1 MSPADF
7 TRPGS
12 LYGAVDLG
20 ARKQALE
27 AQARRES
34 AAQETGGVPAPVID
48 VDDAN
53 FATEVVERSMNG
65 LVLLE
70 LTVTRAEQAK
80 QYSRLLEKL
89 AAENAGR
96 WVLARVDVEVNQ
108 QIAQALR
115 VQNVPALY
123 AIFQGQPVAVVP
135 GIATEPQLRDWLSQL
150 MEALAQYLPPPG
162 EEAQDQ
168 QDQQEQPQE
177 PPVDPDVLAAEQ
189 AVDAGDLD
197 GAVAAYERLLARSP
211 NNQDAKLGLAGLG
224 LIRRTQDVDPA
235 DLQSRLADPADIEAQ
250 LLAADFETLSGDVDR
265 AFDRLVDVVR
275 RTSGAERDRARV
287 HLLGLFDTLP
297 GDDPSIARAR
307 RNLAS
312 ALF

>member
-27 AQARRES
+27 AQARRENV
-34 AAQETGGVPAPVID
+34 AQETGGIPVPVID

-53 FATEVVERSMNG
+53 FATEIVERSMNS

-80 QYSRLLEKL
+80 EYSLLLEKL
-89 AAENAGR
+89 AAENVGR

-135 GIATEPQLRDWLSQL
+135 GIATEQQLREWLVQL
-150 MEALAQYLPPPG
+150 MEALAQYLPPG
-162 EEAQDQ
+162 EEAPEAPDA
-168 QDQQEQPQE
+168 EGQPQE
-177 PPVDPDVLAAEQ
+177 PPVDPDVLAAE
-189 AVDAGDLD
+189 AAIDAGALA
-197 GAVAAYERLLARSP
+197 GAVTAYQRLLARSP
-211 NNQDAKLGLAGLG
+211 NNEDAKLGLAGLG
-224 LIRRTQDVDPA
+224 LIQRTQDVDPA
-235 DLQSRLADPADIEAQ
+235 DVESRLNDPADVEAQ
-250 LLAADFETLSGDVDR
+250 LLAADFEMLSGEVDR

-275 RTSGAERDRARV
+275 RTSGSERDKVRV

-297 GDDPSIARAR
+297 SDDPSIARAR
-307 RNLAS
+307 RNLAN

>member
-7 TRPGS
+7 KRPGS

-20 ARKQALE
+20 ARKQAME
-27 AQARRES
+27 AQAKREAAAREGGGT
-34 AAQETGGVPAPVID
+34 AAQVIHA
-48 VDDAN
+48 DDAT
-53 FATEVVERSMNG
+53 FATEVVERSMNS

-80 QYSRLLEKL
+80 EYSLLLDKL

-96 WVLARVDVEVNQ
+96 WVLVRVDVETSP

-123 AIFQGQPVAVVP
+123 AIFQGQPVAVAP
-135 GIATEPQLRDWLSQL
+135 GIATEEQLRDWLSQL
-150 MEALAQYLPPPG
+150 MQALAQYLPPPG
-162 EEAQDQ
+162 EGAPEGDQ
-168 QDQQEQPQE
+168 AAPEPQAE
-177 PPVDPDVLAAEQ
+177 PEIIAAEQ
-189 AVDAGDLD
+189 AIDAGDLD

-211 NNQDAKLGLAGLG
+211 NDVDAKLGLAGLG

-235 DLQSRLADPADIEAQ
+235 DVQRRLADPADVEAQ
-250 LLAADFETLSGDVDR
+250 LLAADFEMLSGEVDA
-265 AFDRLVDVVR
+265 AFDRLVAVVR
-275 RTSGAERDRARV
+275 RTSGEERDRARV

-297 GDDPSIARAR
+297 AEDPSLARAR

>member
-7 TRPGS
+7 KRPGS

-20 ARKQALE
+20 ARKQAME
-27 AQARRES
+27 AQAKREAAAREGGGT
-34 AAQETGGVPAPVID
+34 AAQVIHA
-48 VDDAN
+48 DDAT
-53 FATEVVERSMNG
+53 FATEVVERSMNS

-80 QYSRLLEKL
+80 EYSLLLDKL

-96 WVLARVDVEVNQ
+96 WVLVRVDVETSP

-115 VQNVPALY
+115 VQNVPAVY
-123 AIFQGQPVAVVP
+123 AIFQGQPVAVAP
-135 GIATEPQLRDWLSQL
+135 GIATEEQLRDWLAQL
-150 MEALAQYLPPPG
+150 MQALAQYLPPPG
-162 EEAQDQ
+162 EGAPEGDQ
-168 QDQQEQPQE
+168 AAPEPQAE
-177 PPVDPDVLAAEQ
+177 PEIIAAEQ
-189 AVDAGDLD
+189 AIDAGDLD

-211 NNQDAKLGLAGLG
+211 NDVDAKLGLAGLG

-235 DLQSRLADPADIEAQ
+235 DVQRRLADPADIEAQ
-250 LLAADFETLSGDVDR
+250 LLAADFEMLSGEVDA
-265 AFDRLVDVVR
+265 AFDRLVAVVR
-275 RTSGAERDRARV
+275 RTSGEERDRARM

-297 GDDPSIARAR
+297 AEDPSLARAR

>member
-27 AQARRES
+27 AQARRETT
-34 AAQETGGVPAPVID
+34 AQETGGVPAPVID

-80 QYSRLLEKL
+80 QYSLLLEKL
-89 AAENAGR
+89 AAENTGR
-96 WVLARVDVEVNQ
+96 WLLARVDVELSP

-162 EEAQDQ
+162 EEAADGGEE
-168 QDQQEQPQE
+168 EQPQE

-189 AVDAGDLD
+189 AIDAGDLD

-211 NNQDAKLGLAGLG
+211 SNQDAKLGLAGLG

-235 DLQSRLADPADIEAQ
+235 DLQSRLANPADVEAQ
-250 LLAADFETLSGDVDR
+250 LLAADFEMLAGEVDK

-275 RTSGAERDRARV
+275 RTSGADRDTARV

-297 GDDPSIARAR
+297 GDDPSIGRAR

>member
-34 AAQETGGVPAPVID
+34 VAQETGGIPAPVVD

-53 FATEVVERSMNG
+53 FATEVVERSMNS

-80 QYSRLLEKL
+80 GYSLLLEKL
-89 AAENAGR
+89 AAENVGR

-135 GIATEPQLRDWLSQL
+135 GIATEAQLRDWLSQL
-150 MEALAQYLPPPG
+150 MEALAQYLPPVP
-162 EEAQDQ
+162 E
-168 QDQQEQPQE
+168 
-177 PPVDPDVLAAEQ
+177 
-189 AVDAGDLD
+189 
-197 GAVAAYERLLARSP
+197 
-211 NNQDAKLGLAGLG
+211 
-224 LIRRTQDVDPA
+224 
-235 DLQSRLADPADIEAQ
+235 
-250 LLAADFETLSGDVDR
+250 
-265 AFDRLVDVVR
+265 
-275 RTSGAERDRARV
+275 
-287 HLLGLFDTLP
+287 
-297 GDDPSIARAR
+297 
-307 RNLAS
+307 
-312 ALF
+312 

>member
-27 AQARRES
+27 AQARRETT
-34 AAQETGGVPAPVID
+34 AQGTGGVPAPVID
-48 VDDAN
+48 IDDAN

-80 QYSRLLEKL
+80 QYSQLLEKL
-89 AAENAGR
+89 AAENTGR
-96 WVLARVDVEVNQ
+96 WVLARVDVELSP

-162 EEAQDQ
+162 EEAANGAEEQ
-168 QDQQEQPQE
+168 QPQE

-189 AVDAGDLD
+189 AIDAGDLD

-211 NNQDAKLGLAGLG
+211 NDQDAKLGLAGLG

-235 DLQSRLADPADIEAQ
+235 GLQSRLADPADIEAQ
-250 LLAADFETLSGDVDR
+250 LLAADFEMLSGEVDK

-275 RTSGAERDRARV
+275 RTSGADRDTARV

-297 GDDPSIARAR
+297 GDDPSIGRAR

>member
-20 ARKQALE
+20 ARKQALD
-27 AQARRES
+27 AQARRET
-34 AAQETGGVPAPVID
+34 AAQEGGGTPVQVVY

-53 FATEVVERSMNG
+53 FATEVVERSMNS

-80 QYSRLLEKL
+80 EYSLLLEKL
-89 AAENAGR
+89 TAENTGR
-96 WVLARVDVEVNQ
+96 WVLARVDVEASP

-123 AIFQGQPVAVVP
+123 AIFQGQPVAVAP
-135 GIATEPQLRDWLSQL
+135 GIATEQQLREWLSQL
-150 MEALAQYLPPPG
+150 MEALAQYLPPDAAGAPAEG
-162 EEAQDQ
+162 
-168 QDQQEQPQE
+168 QPEE
-177 PPVDPDVLAAEQ
+177 PPADPDVLAAEQ
-189 AVDAGDLD
+189 AIDAGDLD

-211 NNQDAKLGLAGLG
+211 NNEDAKLGLAGLG

-235 DLQSRLADPADIEAQ
+235 EVESRLADPADIDAQ
-250 LLAADFETLSGDVDR
+250 LLAADFEMLAGEVDQ
-265 AFDRLVDVVR
+265 AFDRLIGVVR
-275 RTSGAERDRARV
+275 RTSGDERDKARV
-287 HLLGLFDTLP
+287 HLIGLFDTLP
-297 GDDPSIARAR
+297 GDDPSIVRAR
-307 RNLAS
+307 RNLAN

>member
-1 MSPADF
+1 
-7 TRPGS
+7 
-12 LYGAVDLG
+12 VDLG

-34 AAQETGGVPAPVID
+34 VAQETGGIPAPVID

-53 FATEVVERSMNG
+53 FATEVVERSMNS

-80 QYSRLLEKL
+80 EYSLLLEKL
-89 AAENAGR
+89 AAENVGR

-135 GIATEPQLRDWLSQL
+135 GIATEQQLREWLVQL
-150 MEALAQYLPPPG
+150 MEALAQYLPPG
-162 EEAQDQ
+162 EEAPEAPDA
-168 QDQQEQPQE
+168 EGQPQE

-189 AVDAGDLD
+189 AIDAGDLA
-197 GAVAAYERLLARSP
+197 GAVTAYQRLLARSP
-211 NNQDAKLGLAGLG
+211 NNEDAKLGLAGLG
-224 LIRRTQDVDPA
+224 LIQRTQDVDPA
-235 DLQSRLADPADIEAQ
+235 EVESRLNDPADIEAQ
-250 LLAADFETLSGDVDR
+250 LLAADFEMLSGEVDR

-275 RTSGAERDRARV
+275 RTSGSERDRARV

-297 GDDPSIARAR
+297 ADDPSIARAR
-307 RNLAS
+307 RNLAN

>member
-20 ARKQALE
+20 ARKQALD
-27 AQARRES
+27 AQARRET
-34 AAQETGGVPAPVID
+34 AAQEGGGTPVQVVY

-53 FATEVVERSMNG
+53 FATEVVERSMNS

-80 QYSRLLEKL
+80 EYSLLLEKL
-89 AAENAGR
+89 TAENTGR
-96 WVLARVDVEVNQ
+96 WVLARVDVEASP

-123 AIFQGQPVAVVP
+123 AIFQGQPVAVAP
-135 GIATEPQLRDWLSQL
+135 GIATEQQLREWLSQL
-150 MEALAQYLPPPG
+150 MEALAQYLPPDAAGAPAEG
-162 EEAQDQ
+162 
-168 QDQQEQPQE
+168 QPEE
-177 PPVDPDVLAAEQ
+177 PPADPDVLAAEQ
-189 AVDAGDLD
+189 AIDAGDLD

-211 NNQDAKLGLAGLG
+211 NNEDAKLGLAGLG

-235 DLQSRLADPADIEAQ
+235 EVESRLADPADIDAQ
-250 LLAADFETLSGDVDR
+250 LLAADFEMLAGEVDQ
-265 AFDRLVDVVR
+265 AFDRLIEVVR
-275 RTSGAERDRARV
+275 RTSGDERDKARV
-287 HLLGLFDTLP
+287 HLIGLFDTLP
-297 GDDPSIARAR
+297 GDDPSIVRAR
-307 RNLAS
+307 RNLAN

>member
-7 TRPGS
+7 NRAGS

-27 AQARRES
+27 AQARRE
-34 AAQETGGVPAPVID
+34 ATAQETGGVPAPVVD
-48 VDDAN
+48 VDDAG
-53 FATEVVERSMNG
+53 FATEVVERSMNS

-70 LTVTRAEQAK
+70 LTVTRAEQAR
-80 QYSRLLEKL
+80 QYSLLLEKL
-89 AAENAGR
+89 AAESAGR
-96 WVLARVDVEVNQ
+96 WTLARVDVETSP

-135 GIATEPQLRDWLSQL
+135 GIATEAQLRDWLSQL
-150 MEALAQYLPPPG
+150 MEALAQYLPPVPEGAEAEEGPG
-162 EEAQDQ
+162 E
-168 QDQQEQPQE
+168 
-177 PPVDPDVLAAEQ
+177 PPADPDLLAAEQ

-211 NNQDAKLGLAGLG
+211 NNEDARLGLAGLG

-235 DLQSRLADPADIEAQ
+235 DVQRRMADPADLDAQ
-250 LLAADFETLSGDVDR
+250 LLAADFEMLSGEVDT
-265 AFDRLVDVVR
+265 AFDRLVGVVR
-275 RTSGAERDRARV
+275 RTSGEERDRVRL
-287 HLLGLFDTLP
+287 HLLGLFETLP
-297 GDDPSIARAR
+297 ADDPSVGRAR
-307 RNLAS
+307 RNLAN

>member
-7 TRPGS
+7 NRPGS

-20 ARKQALE
+20 ARKQALD
-27 AQARRES
+27 AQARRE
-34 AAQETGGVPAPVID
+34 ATAQESGGTPAQVVY

-53 FATEVVERSMNG
+53 FATEVVERSMNS

-80 QYSRLLEKL
+80 TYSLLLEKL

-96 WVLARVDVEVNQ
+96 WTLARVDVEASP

-123 AIFQGQPVAVVP
+123 ALFQGQPVAVVP
-135 GIATEPQLRDWLSQL
+135 GIATEQQLRDWLSQL
-150 MEALAQYLPPPG
+150 MEALAQYLPPDTG
-162 EEAQDQ
+162 GAEA
-168 QDQQEQPQE
+168 EGRPEE

-189 AVDAGDLD
+189 AIDAGDLD

-211 NNQDAKLGLAGLG
+211 NNEDAKLGLAGLG
-224 LIRRTQDVDPA
+224 LIRRTQDVDPTEV
-235 DLQSRLADPADIEAQ
+235 QRRLADPADLDAQ
-250 LLAADFETLSGDVDR
+250 LLAADFEMLSGDVDK
-265 AFDRLVDVVR
+265 AFDRLVEVVR
-275 RTSGAERDRARV
+275 RTSGADRDRVRV

-297 GDDPSIARAR
+297 GDDPSLGRAR

>member
-20 ARKQALE
+20 ARKQALD
-27 AQARRES
+27 AQARREA
-34 AAQETGGVPAPVID
+34 AAQESGGTPVQVVY

-53 FATEVVERSMNG
+53 FATEVVERSMNS

-80 QYSRLLEKL
+80 EYSLLLEKL

-96 WVLARVDVEVNQ
+96 WVLARVDVEASP

-123 AIFQGQPVAVVP
+123 AIFQGQPVAVAP

-150 MEALAQYLPPPG
+150 MEALAQYLPPDTG
-162 EEAQDQ
+162 EAQA
-168 QDQQEQPQE
+168 EERPQE
-177 PPVDPDVLAAEQ
+177 PPADPDVVAAEQ
-189 AVDAGDLD
+189 AIDAGDLD
-197 GAVAAYERLLARSP
+197 AAVAAYERLLARSP
-211 NNQDAKLGLAGLG
+211 NNEDAKLGLAGLG

-235 DLQSRLADPADIEAQ
+235 EVQGRLADPADIDAQ
-250 LLAADFETLSGDVDR
+250 LLAADFEMLAGDVDT
-265 AFDRLVDVVR
+265 AFDRLIGVVR
-275 RTSGAERDRARV
+275 RTSGDERDKVRM
-287 HLLGLFDTLP
+287 HLLGLFDALP
-297 GDDPSIARAR
+297 GDDPSIGRAR

>member
-7 TRPGS
+7 KRPGS

-20 ARKQALE
+20 ARKQAME
-27 AQARRES
+27 AQAKREAAAREGGGT
-34 AAQETGGVPAPVID
+34 AAQVIHA
-48 VDDAN
+48 DDAT
-53 FATEVVERSMNG
+53 FATEVVERSMNS

-80 QYSRLLEKL
+80 EYSLLLDKL

-96 WVLARVDVEVNQ
+96 WVLVRVDVETSP

-115 VQNVPALY
+115 VQNVPAVY
-123 AIFQGQPVAVVP
+123 AIFQGQPVAVAP
-135 GIATEPQLRDWLSQL
+135 GIATEEQLRDWLAQL
-150 MEALAQYLPPPG
+150 MQALAQYLPPPG
-162 EEAQDQ
+162 EGASEGDQ
-168 QDQQEQPQE
+168 AAPEPQAE
-177 PPVDPDVLAAEQ
+177 PEIIAAEQ
-189 AVDAGDLD
+189 AIDAGDLD

-211 NNQDAKLGLAGLG
+211 NDVDAKLGLAGLG

-235 DLQSRLADPADIEAQ
+235 DVQRRLADPADIEAQ
-250 LLAADFETLSGDVDR
+250 LLAADFEMLSGEVDA
-265 AFDRLVDVVR
+265 AFDRLVAVVR
-275 RTSGAERDRARV
+275 RTSGEERDRARV

-297 GDDPSIARAR
+297 AEDPSLARAR

>member
-12 LYGAVDLG
+12 LYGAIDLG

-27 AQARRES
+27 AQARRET
-34 AAQETGGVPAPVID
+34 ATQETGGVPAPVID

-80 QYSRLLEKL
+80 QYSGLLEKL
-89 AAENAGR
+89 TAENTGR
-96 WVLARVDVEVNQ
+96 WVLARVDVELSP

-162 EEAQDQ
+162 EEAAAGEEEPQS
-168 QDQQEQPQE
+168 QE

-189 AVDAGDLD
+189 AIDAGDLD

-235 DLQSRLADPADIEAQ
+235 DVQRRLADPADVEAQ
-250 LLAADFETLSGDVDR
+250 LLAADFEMLSGEVDK

-275 RTSGAERDRARV
+275 RTSGADRDRARV

-297 GDDPSIARAR
+297 GDDPSIGRAR

>member
-7 TRPGS
+7 KRPGS

-20 ARKQALE
+20 ARKQAME
-27 AQARRES
+27 AQAKREAAAREGGGT
-34 AAQETGGVPAPVID
+34 AAQVIHA
-48 VDDAN
+48 DDAT
-53 FATEVVERSMNG
+53 FATEVVERSMNS

-80 QYSRLLEKL
+80 EYSLLLDKL

-96 WVLARVDVEVNQ
+96 WALVRVDVETSP

-115 VQNVPALY
+115 VQNVPAVY
-123 AIFQGQPVAVVP
+123 AIFQGQPVAVAP
-135 GIATEPQLRDWLSQL
+135 GIATEEQLRDWLSQL
-150 MEALAQYLPPPG
+150 MQALAQYLPPPG
-162 EEAQDQ
+162 EGAPEGDQ
-168 QDQQEQPQE
+168 AAPEPQAE
-177 PPVDPDVLAAEQ
+177 PEIIAAEQ
-189 AVDAGDLD
+189 AIDAGDLD

-211 NNQDAKLGLAGLG
+211 NDVDAKLGLAGLG

-235 DLQSRLADPADIEAQ
+235 DVQRRLADPADIEAQ
-250 LLAADFETLSGDVDR
+250 LLAADFEMLSGEVDA
-265 AFDRLVDVVR
+265 AFDRLVAVVR
-275 RTSGAERDRARV
+275 RTSGEERDRARV

-297 GDDPSIARAR
+297 AEDPSLARAR

>member
-53 FATEVVERSMNG
+53 FATEVVERSMNS

-80 QYSRLLEKL
+80 QYSLLLEKL

-96 WVLARVDVEVNQ
+96 WILARVDVEINQ

-150 MEALAQYLPPPG
+150 MEALAQYLPPPT
-162 EEAQDQ
+162 EED

-250 LLAADFETLSGDVDR
+250 LLAADFEMLSGEVDR

>member
-34 AAQETGGVPAPVID
+34 AAQETGGVPAPVVD
-48 VDDAN
+48 VTDAS
-53 FATEVVERSMNG
+53 FATDVVERSMNS

-70 LTVTRAEQAK
+70 LTVSRAEQAK
-80 QYSRLLEKL
+80 QYSLLLEKL

-96 WVLARVDVEVNQ
+96 WVLARVDVELSP

-115 VQNVPALY
+115 VQNVPAVY
-123 AIFQGQPVAVVP
+123 AIFQGQPVAVAP
-135 GIATEPQLRDWLSQL
+135 GIATEAQLRDWLSQL

-162 EEAQDQ
+162 EG
-168 QDQQEQPQE
+168 EQARPQE
-177 PPVDPDVLAAEQ
+177 PPAEPEIVAAEQ
-189 AVDAGDLD
+189 AIDAGDLD
-197 GAVAAYERLLARSP
+197 AAVAAYERLLARSP

-224 LIRRTQDVDPA
+224 LIRRTQNVDPA
-235 DLQSRLADPADIEAQ
+235 DVQRRLEDPADLDAQ
-250 LLAADFETLSGDVDR
+250 LLAADFEMLSGEVDR
-265 AFDRLVDVVR
+265 AFDRLVGVVR
-275 RTSGAERDRARV
+275 RTSGADRDKARL

-297 GDDPSIARAR
+297 ADDPSLGRAR
-307 RNLAS
+307 RNLAG

>member
-53 FATEVVERSMNG
+53 FATEVVERSMNS

-80 QYSRLLEKL
+80 QYSLLLEKL

-96 WVLARVDVEVNQ
+96 WTLARVDVEINQ

-150 MEALAQYLPPPG
+150 MEALAQYLPPPA
-162 EEAQDQ
+162 EEGQDK
-168 QDQQEQPQE
+168 QEQPQE

-250 LLAADFETLSGDVDR
+250 LLAADFEMLSGEVDR

>member
-27 AQARRES
+27 AQARRETT
-34 AAQETGGVPAPVID
+34 AQETGGVPAPVID

-80 QYSRLLEKL
+80 QYSQLLEKL
-89 AAENAGR
+89 AAENTGR
-96 WVLARVDVEVNQ
+96 WLLARVDVELSP

-162 EEAQDQ
+162 EEAAGGEEEQ
-168 QDQQEQPQE
+168 QPQE

-189 AVDAGDLD
+189 AIDAGDLD

-211 NNQDAKLGLAGLG
+211 GNQDAKLGLAGLG

-235 DLQSRLADPADIEAQ
+235 GLQSRLADPADVEAQ
-250 LLAADFETLSGDVDR
+250 LLAADFEMLSGEVDK

-275 RTSGAERDRARV
+275 RTSGADRDTARV

-297 GDDPSIARAR
+297 GDDPSIGRAR

>member
-12 LYGAVDLG
+12 LYGAIDLG

-34 AAQETGGVPAPVID
+34 TAQETGGVPAPVID
-48 VDDAN
+48 IDDAN
-53 FATEVVERSMNG
+53 FATEVVERSMNS

-70 LTVTRAEQAK
+70 LTVSRAEPAK
-80 QYSRLLEKL
+80 QYSLLLEKL

-96 WVLARVDVEVNQ
+96 WLLARVDVELNP

-162 EEAQDQ
+162 EEAPEAE
-168 QDQQEQPQE
+168 EQPQE
-177 PPVDPDVLAAEQ
+177 PAVDPDVLAAEQ

-235 DLQSRLADPADIEAQ
+235 DVQSRLSDPADIEAQ
-250 LLAADFETLSGDVDR
+250 LLAADFEMLSGEVDK
-265 AFDRLVDVVR
+265 AFDRLVNVVR

-297 GDDPSIARAR
+297 ADDPSIARAR

>member
-7 TRPGS
+7 KRAGS

-27 AQARRES
+27 AQARRE
-34 AAQETGGVPAPVID
+34 ATAQETGGVPAPVVD

-53 FATEVVERSMNG
+53 FAAEVVERSMNS

-70 LTVTRAEQAK
+70 LTVTRAEQARE
-80 QYSRLLEKL
+80 YSLLLEKL

-96 WVLARVDVEVNQ
+96 WTLARVDVETSP

-123 AIFQGQPVAVVP
+123 ALFQGQPVAVVP
-135 GIATEPQLRDWLSQL
+135 GIATEAQLRDWLSQL
-150 MEALAQYLPPPG
+150 LEALAQYLPPVPEG
-162 EEAQDQ
+162 AEA
-168 QDQQEQPQE
+168 QEQPAE
-177 PPVDPDVLAAEQ
+177 PPTDPDILAAEQ
-189 AVDAGDLD
+189 AIDAGDLD
-197 GAVAAYERLLARSP
+197 AAVAAYERLLTRSP
-211 NNQDAKLGLAGLG
+211 NNEDAKIGLAGLG

-235 DLQSRLADPADIEAQ
+235 EVQGRLSDPADLDAQ
-250 LLAADFETLSGDVDR
+250 LLAADFEMLSGDVDK
-265 AFDRLVDVVR
+265 AFERLVAVVR
-275 RTSGAERDRARV
+275 RTSGEDRDRVRTR
-287 HLLGLFDTLP
+287 LLGLFETLP
-297 GDDPSIARAR
+297 SDDPSVGKAR

>member
-27 AQARRES
+27 AQARRET
-34 AAQETGGVPAPVID
+34 AAQETGGDPAPVLD

-53 FATEVVERSMNG
+53 FAAEVVERSMNG

-80 QYSRLLEKL
+80 QYSLLLEKL
-89 AAENAGR
+89 TAENTGR
-96 WVLARVDVEVNQ
+96 WTLARVDVELSP

-162 EEAQDQ
+162 EEPEQG
-168 QDQQEQPQE
+168 QEQQPQE
-177 PPVDPDVLAAEQ
+177 PPVDPDVLAAER

-211 NNQDAKLGLAGLG
+211 NDQDAKLGLAGLG

-235 DLQSRLADPADIEAQ
+235 DLQGRLADPADIEAQ
-250 LLAADFETLSGDVDR
+250 LLASDFDMLAGEVDR

-297 GDDPSIARAR
+297 GDDPSIVRAR

>member
-27 AQARRES
+27 AQARRETT
-34 AAQETGGVPAPVID
+34 AQETGGVPAPVID

-80 QYSRLLEKL
+80 QYSLLLEKL

-96 WVLARVDVEVNQ
+96 WALARVDVELSP

-162 EEAQDQ
+162 EEAAAGE
-168 QDQQEQPQE
+168 QEQQPQE

-189 AVDAGDLD
+189 AIDAGDLD

-211 NNQDAKLGLAGLG
+211 GDQDAKLGLAGLG

-235 DLQSRLADPADIEAQ
+235 ALQGRLSDPADVEAQ
-250 LLAADFETLSGDVDR
+250 LLAADFEMLAGEVDK

-275 RTSGAERDRARV
+275 RTSGADRDRARV

-297 GDDPSIARAR
+297 GDDPSIGRAR

>member
-34 AAQETGGVPAPVID
+34 VAQETGGIPAPVID

-53 FATEVVERSMNG
+53 FATEVVERSMNS

-80 QYSRLLEKL
+80 AYSLLLEKL
-89 AAENAGR
+89 AAENVGR

-135 GIATEPQLRDWLSQL
+135 GIATEQQLREWLVQL
-150 MEALAQYLPPPG
+150 MEALAQYLPPA
-162 EEAQDQ
+162 EEAP
-168 QDQQEQPQE
+168 ESPEAEGQPQE

-189 AVDAGDLD
+189 AIDAGDLE

-211 NNQDAKLGLAGLG
+211 KNEDAKLGLAGLG

-235 DLQSRLADPADIEAQ
+235 DLERRLNDPADVEAH
-250 LLAADFETLSGDVDR
+250 LLAADFEMLAGEVDR

-275 RTSGAERDRARV
+275 RTSGSERDRARM
-287 HLLGLFDTLP
+287 HLLALFDTLP
-297 GDDPSIARAR
+297 ADDPSIARAR
-307 RNLAS
+307 RNLAN

>member
-7 TRPGS
+7 NRPGS

-27 AQARRES
+27 AQARRE
-34 AAQETGGVPAPVID
+34 AAAHEAGGTPAQVVY

-53 FATEVVERSMNG
+53 FAAEVIERSMSS

-80 QYSRLLEKL
+80 EYSQLLEKL
-89 AAENAGR
+89 AAESGGR
-96 WVLARVDVEVNQ
+96 WILARVDVEASP

-123 AIFQGQPVAVVP
+123 ALFQGQPVAVVP
-135 GIATEPQLRDWLSQL
+135 GIATEEQLRDWLSQL
-150 MEALAQYLPPPG
+150 MQALAQYLPPPAEG
-162 EEAQDQ
+162 AEAEAGQR
-168 QDQQEQPQE
+168 QE
-177 PPVDPDVLAAEQ
+177 PPADPDLLAAEE
-189 AVDAGDLD
+189 AIEAGDLD

-211 NNQDAKLGLAGLG
+211 NNEDAKLGLAGLG

-235 DLQSRLADPADIEAQ
+235 EVQRRLTDPADIDAQ
-250 LLAADFETLSGDVDR
+250 LLAADFEMLSGEVDA
-265 AFDRLVDVVR
+265 AFDRLVEAVR
-275 RTSGAERDRARV
+275 RTSGEERDKARK

-297 GDDPSIARAR
+297 SDDPSIGRAR

-312 ALF
+312 VLF

>member
-27 AQARRES
+27 AQARRET

-80 QYSRLLEKL
+80 QYSLLLEKL

-96 WVLARVDVEVNQ
+96 WVLARVDVELNP

-162 EEAQDQ
+162 EEAAKGDE
-168 QDQQEQPQE
+168 EQPQE

-189 AVDAGDLD
+189 AIDAGDLD

-235 DLQSRLADPADIEAQ
+235 DLQGRLADPADIEAQ
-250 LLAADFETLSGDVDR
+250 LLAADFEMLSGEVDK
-265 AFDRLVDVVR
+265 AFDRLVGVVR

-297 GDDPSIARAR
+297 GDDPSIGRAR

>member
-20 ARKQALE
+20 ARKQALD
-27 AQARRES
+27 AQARRET
-34 AAQETGGVPAPVID
+34 AAQEGGGTPVQVVY

-53 FATEVVERSMNG
+53 FATEVVERSMNS

-80 QYSRLLEKL
+80 EYSLLLEKL
-89 AAENAGR
+89 TAENTGR
-96 WVLARVDVEVNQ
+96 WVLARVDVEASP

-123 AIFQGQPVAVVP
+123 AIFQGQPVAVAP
-135 GIATEPQLRDWLSQL
+135 GIATEQQLREWLSQL
-150 MEALAQYLPPPG
+150 MEALAQYLPPDAEGAPAEG
-162 EEAQDQ
+162 
-168 QDQQEQPQE
+168 QPEE
-177 PPVDPDVLAAEQ
+177 PPADPDVLAAEQ
-189 AVDAGDLD
+189 AIDAGDLD

-211 NNQDAKLGLAGLG
+211 NNEDAKLGLAGLG

-235 DLQSRLADPADIEAQ
+235 EVESRLADPADVDAQ
-250 LLAADFETLSGDVDR
+250 LLAADFEMLAGEVDQ
-265 AFDRLVDVVR
+265 AFDRLIGVVR
-275 RTSGAERDRARV
+275 RTSGDERDKARV
-287 HLLGLFDTLP
+287 HLIGLFDTLP
-297 GDDPSIARAR
+297 GDDPSIVRAR
-307 RNLAS
+307 RNLAN

>member
-7 TRPGS
+7 NRAGS

-27 AQARRES
+27 AQARRE
-34 AAQETGGVPAPVID
+34 ATAQETGGTPVPVID

-53 FATEVVERSMNG
+53 FATEVVERSMNS

-70 LTVTRAEQAK
+70 LTVTRAEQARE
-80 QYSRLLEKL
+80 YSLLLEKL

-96 WVLARVDVEVNQ
+96 WLLARVDVEVSQ

-135 GIATEPQLRDWLSQL
+135 GIATEAQLRDWLSQL
-150 MEALAQYLPPPG
+150 MEALAQYLPPASEG
-162 EEAQDQ
+162 AEA
-168 QDQQEQPQE
+168 ESQPEE
-177 PPVDPDVLAAEQ
+177 PPVDADVLAAEQ

-211 NNQDAKLGLAGLG
+211 NNEDAKVGLAGLG

-235 DLQSRLADPADIEAQ
+235 DVQGRLADPADIDAQ
-250 LLAADFETLSGDVDR
+250 LLAADFEMLSGDVDT
-265 AFDRLVDVVR
+265 AFDRLIGVVR
-275 RTSGAERDRARV
+275 RTSGEERDRTRL
-287 HLLGLFDTLP
+287 HLLSLFETLP
-297 GDDPSIARAR
+297 ADDPSVVKAR
-307 RNLAS
+307 RNLAG

>member
-20 ARKQALE
+20 ARKQALD
-27 AQARRES
+27 AQARRETTAHES
-34 AAQETGGVPAPVID
+34 GGTPVQVVY

-53 FATEVVERSMNG
+53 FATEVVESSMNS

-80 QYSRLLEKL
+80 EYSLLLEKL
-89 AAENAGR
+89 TAENTGR
-96 WVLARVDVEVNQ
+96 WVLARVDVEASP

-123 AIFQGQPVAVVP
+123 AIFQGQPVAVAP
-135 GIATEPQLRDWLSQL
+135 GIATEQQLREWLSQL
-150 MEALAQYLPPPG
+150 MEALAQYLPPAAEGAPAEG
-162 EEAQDQ
+162 
-168 QDQQEQPQE
+168 QPEE
-177 PPVDPDVLAAEQ
+177 PPADPDVLAAEQ
-189 AVDAGDLD
+189 AIDAGDLD

-211 NNQDAKLGLAGLG
+211 NNEDAKLGLAGLG

-235 DLQSRLADPADIEAQ
+235 EVESRLADPADIDAQ
-250 LLAADFETLSGDVDR
+250 LLAADFEMLAGEVDK
-265 AFDRLVDVVR
+265 AFDRLIGVVR
-275 RTSGAERDRARV
+275 RTSGDDRDRARV

-297 GDDPSIARAR
+297 GDDPSIVRAR
-307 RNLAS
+307 RNLAN

>member
-27 AQARRES
+27 AQARRET
-34 AAQETGGVPAPVID
+34 AAQETGGVPAPVLD

-53 FATEVVERSMNG
+53 FAAEVVERSMNG

-80 QYSRLLEKL
+80 QYSLLLEKL

-96 WVLARVDVEVNQ
+96 FTLARVDVELSP

-135 GIATEPQLRDWLSQL
+135 GIPTEPQLRDWLSQL

-162 EEAQDQ
+162 EEPEQG
-168 QDQQEQPQE
+168 QELEQE
-177 PPVDPDVLAAEQ
+177 PPVDPDVLAAER

-211 NNQDAKLGLAGLG
+211 NDQDAKLGLAGLG

-235 DLQSRLADPADIEAQ
+235 DLQSRLGDPADIEAQ
-250 LLAADFETLSGDVDR
+250 LLAADFDMLAGEVDR

-275 RTSGAERDRARV
+275 RTSGADRDRARV

-297 GDDPSIARAR
+297 GDDPSIVRAR

>member
-7 TRPGS
+7 NRPGS

-27 AQARRES
+27 AQARRET
-34 AAQETGGVPAPVID
+34 AAHESGGTPVQVVY

-53 FATEVVERSMNG
+53 FATEVVERSMNS

-80 QYSRLLEKL
+80 EYSLLLEKL
-89 AAENAGR
+89 SAENVGR
-96 WVLARVDVEVNQ
+96 WVLARVDVEASP

-150 MEALAQYLPPPG
+150 MEALAQYLPPDAGDAGDAVTEG
-162 EEAQDQ
+162 E
-168 QDQQEQPQE
+168 PQE
-177 PPVDPDVLAAEQ
+177 APVDPDVLAAEQ
-189 AVDAGDLD
+189 AIDAGDLD

-211 NNQDAKLGLAGLG
+211 NNEDAKLGLAGLG

-235 DLQSRLADPADIEAQ
+235 EVEGRLADPADIDAQ
-250 LLAADFETLSGDVDR
+250 LLAADFEMLAGDVDS
-265 AFDRLVDVVR
+265 AFDRIIGVVR
-275 RTSGAERDRARV
+275 RTSGDDRDRARM

-297 GDDPSIARAR
+297 ADDPSIVRAR
-307 RNLAS
+307 RNLAN

>member
-7 TRPGS
+7 KRAGS

-20 ARKQALE
+20 ARKQALD
-27 AQARRES
+27 AQARRE
-34 AAQETGGVPAPVID
+34 ATAQETGGVPAPVID

-53 FATEVVERSMNG
+53 FTTEVVDRSMNS

-70 LTVTRAEQAK
+70 LTVTRAEQARE
-80 QYSRLLEKL
+80 YSLLLEKL

-96 WVLARVDVEVNQ
+96 WTLARVDVEVSP

-123 AIFQGQPVAVVP
+123 ALFQGQPVAVVP
-135 GIATEPQLRDWLSQL
+135 GIATEAQLRDWLSQL
-150 MEALAQYLPPPG
+150 LEALAQYLPPAPEGG
-162 EEAQDQ
+162 EA
-168 QDQQEQPQE
+168 QEQPAE
-177 PPVDPDVLAAEQ
+177 PPADPDVLAAEQ
-189 AVDAGDLD
+189 AIDAGDLD

-211 NNQDAKLGLAGLG
+211 NDEDARIGLAGLG

-235 DLQSRLADPADIEAQ
+235 EVQRRLSDPADLEAQ
-250 LLAADFETLSGDVDR
+250 LLAADFEMLSGEVDA
-265 AFDRLVDVVR
+265 AFDRLVAVVR
-275 RTSGAERDRARV
+275 RTSGEDRDQVRTR
-287 HLLGLFDTLP
+287 LLGLFETLP
-297 GDDPSIARAR
+297 ADDPSVSRAR
-307 RNLAS
+307 RSLAS

>member
-7 TRPGS
+7 NRAGS

-27 AQARRES
+27 AQARRE
-34 AAQETGGVPAPVID
+34 ATAQETGGVPAPVID

-53 FATEVVERSMNG
+53 FATEVVERSMNS

-70 LTVTRAEQAK
+70 LTVTRAEQARE
-80 QYSRLLEKL
+80 YSQLLEKL

-96 WVLARVDVEVNQ
+96 WTLARVDVEVSQ

-135 GIATEPQLRDWLSQL
+135 GIATEAQLRDWLSQL
-150 MEALAQYLPPPG
+150 MEALAQYLPPVPEG
-162 EEAQDQ
+162 ATAEERPA
-168 QDQQEQPQE
+168 E
-177 PPVDPDVLAAEQ
+177 PPADPDLLAAEQ
-189 AVDAGDLD
+189 AIDAGDLD
-197 GAVAAYERLLARSP
+197 AAVAAYERLLARSP
-211 NNQDAKLGLAGLG
+211 NNEDAKLGLAGLG

-235 DLQSRLADPADIEAQ
+235 DVQSRLADPADIEAQ
-250 LLAADFETLSGDVDR
+250 LLAADFEMLSGDVDT
-265 AFDRLVDVVR
+265 AFDRLIAVVR
-275 RTSGAERDRARV
+275 RTSGEERDRARV
-287 HLLGLFDTLP
+287 HLLGLFETLP
-297 GDDPSIARAR
+297 VDDPSLGRAR

>member
-12 LYGAVDLG
+12 LHGAVDLG

-27 AQARRES
+27 AQARRETT
-34 AAQETGGVPAPVID
+34 AQETGGVPAPVID

-80 QYSRLLEKL
+80 QYSLLLEKL
-89 AAENAGR
+89 AAENTGR
-96 WVLARVDVEVNQ
+96 WVLARVDVELNP

-162 EEAQDQ
+162 EEAAEGEGEQ
-168 QDQQEQPQE
+168 QPQE

-189 AVDAGDLD
+189 AIDAGDLD

-211 NNQDAKLGLAGLG
+211 NDQDAKLGLAGLG

-235 DLQSRLADPADIEAQ
+235 GLQSRLADPADIEAQ
-250 LLAADFETLSGDVDR
+250 LLAADFEMLSGEVDK
-265 AFDRLVDVVR
+265 AFDRLVNVVR
-275 RTSGAERDRARV
+275 RTSGADRDTARV

-297 GDDPSIARAR
+297 GDDPSIGRAR

>member
-7 TRPGS
+7 TRAGS

-27 AQARRES
+27 AQARRE
-34 AAQETGGVPAPVID
+34 ATAQQTGGAPAPVID

-53 FATEVVERSMNG
+53 FATEVVDRSMNS

-80 QYSRLLEKL
+80 QYSLLLEKL

-96 WVLARVDVEVNQ
+96 WTLARVDVEVSQ

-135 GIATEPQLRDWLSQL
+135 GIATEAQLRDWLSQL
-150 MEALAQYLPPPG
+150 MEALAQYLPPAPEGAG
-162 EEAQDQ
+162 EQ
-168 QDQQEQPQE
+168 QPAE

-189 AVDAGDLD
+189 AIDAGDLD
-197 GAVAAYERLLARSP
+197 AAVAAYERLLARSP
-211 NNQDAKLGLAGLG
+211 NNEDAKLGLAGLG

-235 DLQSRLADPADIEAQ
+235 DVQSRLADPSDIDAQ
-250 LLAADFETLSGDVDR
+250 LLAADFEMLSGDVDA
-265 AFDRLVDVVR
+265 AFDRLIAAVR
-275 RTSGAERDRARV
+275 RTSGEERDRVRV
-287 HLLGLFDTLP
+287 HLLGLFETLP
-297 GDDPSIARAR
+297 ADDPSVGKAR